1 MAKRKPKKTD
11 READARNGEQG
22 ELSTRMRDLI
32 LVSTVEERRTSS
44 PESPGPAD
52 EQRRRDDAPPTPEER
67 AS

>member
-1 MAKRKPKKTD
+1 MAKRKRKKTD
-11 READARNGEQG
+11 LEADAPKGEQG

-44 PESPGPAD
+44 PENAGSAG
-52 EQRRRDDAPPTPEER
+52 EQRRRDDAPPRPEQR

>member
-1 MAKRKPKKTD
+1 MTKRNPKKSD
-11 READARNGEQG
+11 GGADAPKGEQE

-44 PESPGPAD
+44 PDKAGPD
-52 EQRRRDDAPPTPEER
+52 GEQRRRDDAPTAPEQR